1 MDESIKD
8 FQKIQIL
15 LHEYASLRNELLSRY
30 VAQYQSSAVLAV
42 VSIGLITLWSRG
54 DVIGSTSISL
64 MCGTFFLYLGVL
76 IWIDYDIAKA
86 ATRLRK
92 LEKEINGRAGETLLT
107 CETDWGL
114 GGIIGRHVFR
124 WLHPSD

>member
-64 MCGTFFLYLGVL
+64 MGGTFFLYLVVL

-92 LEKEINGRAGETLLT
+92 LEKEINTRAGETLLT
-107 CETDWGL
+107 WETDWGL

-124 WLHPSD
+124 WLHP